1 MLTEVDNILTLGLT
15 DLAFYAIV
23 LKSEAFDIAKNSSH
37 ENFDRIIIIGDTK
50 LNHSYRNGR
59 QALKDTQF
67 IGFKITD
74 EDIGV
79 NFEYAIPFIT
89 IITRRGETAGQ
100 PFLNVNLGAVF
111 TGVII
116 TIVGSLFSGFTRF
129 LRGEKVFSSKTFF
142 RSKKNKIP
150 LGRNFD
156 YDFDERIWETFN
168 HMDEEL
174 MNIDIDVVSCSQRAM
189 CDYIKSSL
197 RSNES
202 SHGFEKLIAGIINT
216 KFVDRFINH
225 KYLMNPIE
233 VARSQSYCETSF
245 SSCRLQKGNKNK
257 IIRKIQ
263 RYVKPKKCTR
273 AKRFGSKN
281 PSFENFD
288 RNVVIG
294 DTQLDHSYRNG
305 RQALK
310 DTQFISFKITDDD
323 LPVLFEFAVPFL
335 SVPTRRGETGGQP
348 FVNINLAAIFTGV
361 IVTIIGSFIGG
372 FTRFLRGEKL
382 FSNKSFFRSKNKIP
396 LGRNE
401 DIGVLFEYAIPFIT
415 IITRRG
421 ETAGQP
427 FLNVNLGAVFTGVI
441 ITIVGSLFSG
451 FTRFLR
457 GEKVFSSKTFF
468 RSKKNKIPLGRNFD
482 YDFDERIWETFNH
495 MDEELMN
502 IDIDV
507 VSCSQRAM
515 CDYIK
520 SSLRSNESSH
530 GFEKLIA
537 GIIKNVVIG
546 DTQLDHSYRNGR
558 QALKDTQFISF
569 KITDDDLP
577 VLFEF
582 AIPFLTVPTRRGE
595 TAGEPFVNINLAAI
609 FTGVIVTVIGS
620 FIGGFTRFLRGEKL
634 FSNKS
639 FFRSKNKIPLGRN
652 YDYDFD
658 ERIWEMFNHM
668 DEELMNIDIDVVSCS
683 QRAMCDYIKNSLRNN
698 ESSHGF
704 DKLIAGIINT
714 KLVDRFIN
722 HKYLMNPIEVA
733 RSQSNCEISFSKC
746 RLQEGNKNN
755 IIRKIQQFVKP
766 KNTTRGKR
774 QTWFHNP
781 TIMNSRVKDKL

>member
-23 LKSEAFDIAKNSSH
+23 LKSEAFDIAKNCSF
-37 ENFDRIIIIGDTK
+37 ENFDRTIIIGDTK
-50 LNHSYRNGR
+50 LNHSCRNGR

-67 IGFKITD
+67 VGFKITD

-79 NFEYAIPFIT
+79 LFEYAIPFIT

-233 VARSQSYCETSF
+233 VARSKSYCETSF
-245 SSCRLQKGNKNK
+245 SSCRLQEGNKNNL
-257 IIRKIQ
+257 IRKIQ

-396 LGRNE
+396 LGRN
-401 DIGVLFEYAIPFIT
+401 
-415 IITRRG
+415 
-421 ETAGQP
+421 
-427 FLNVNLGAVFTGVI
+427 
-441 ITIVGSLFSG
+441 
-451 FTRFLR
+451 
-457 GEKVFSSKTFF
+457 
-468 RSKKNKIPLGRNFD
+468 
-482 YDFDERIWETFNH
+482 
-495 MDEELMN
+495 
-502 IDIDV
+502 
-507 VSCSQRAM
+507 
-515 CDYIK
+515 
-520 SSLRSNESSH
+520 
-530 GFEKLIA
+530 
-537 GIIKNVVIG
+537 
-546 DTQLDHSYRNGR
+546 
-558 QALKDTQFISF
+558 
-569 KITDDDLP
+569 
-577 VLFEF
+577 
-582 AIPFLTVPTRRGE
+582 
-595 TAGEPFVNINLAAI
+595 
-609 FTGVIVTVIGS
+609 
-620 FIGGFTRFLRGEKL
+620 
-634 FSNKS
+634 
-639 FFRSKNKIPLGRN
+639 

-668 DEELMNIDIDVVSCS
+668 DEELMNIDIDVISCS

-698 ESSHGF
+698 ENSHGF

-781 TIMNSRVKDKL
+781 TM